1 MPPYSQQQIGSESQ
15 STKFRSRVK
24 AVSSFQSVFK
34 QASAEEHKN
43 ITEQELAKVRAIIMK
58 TRGFSSLNPQH
69 LEAMIQA
76 GKRKVYDKDELLILQ
91 NDCDVGYFFVLLE
104 GSMKFVVRSDSD
116 EPKSGIINCTDHGNV
131 VGHFGSLYQR
141 VRDSSVYSTAGAV
154 AWRFSFEGVPGLMSP
169 SHYRLILIT
178 PRARLLMNDK
188 LL

>member
-1 MPPYSQQQIGSESQ
+1 MPPYSQPIESESQ
-15 STKFRSRVK
+15 SAKFRSRVK
-24 AVSSFQSVFK
+24 AVSAFQSVFK

-43 ITEQELAKVRAIIMK
+43 LTEQELAKIRAIILK

-76 GKRKVYDKDELLILQ
+76 GQRKVYDKDELLILQ

-104 GSMKFVVRSDSD
+104 GSLKFVVRSESE

-141 VRDSSVYSTAGAV
+141 PRDSSVYSTAGAV
-154 AWRFSFEGVPGLMSP
+154 AWRFSFEGVPGLLPP
-169 SHYRLILIT
+169 SQNRLILNT
-178 PRARLLMNDK
+178 QRAQLLMNDPPF
-188 LL
+188 